1 MGEEKKTKL
10 SSLQDPLEQI
20 DGLDSQLAFYNK
32 IQQVSIDQYNLL
44 CIAIEDFRR
53 INELYGREIGRKM
66 LRLTAKKLAACCQK
80 DEFLG
85 RFKSDQCFQ
94 STCLCRNPKRE
105 PHCLLQCGSKKSDP
119 FQKTGSS

>member
-80 DEFLG
+80 D
-85 RFKSDQCFQ
+85 
-94 STCLCRNPKRE
+94 
-105 PHCLLQCGSKKSDP
+105 
-119 FQKTGSS
+119 